1 MNRQMRKMLQQA
13 QKMQAGLAK
22 VQEELEQ
29 ARVEGSAG
37 GGMVKAVVN
46 GRAEMVS
53 LAIDPEAVDP
63 DDVEMLEDLVMAAV
77 RDAAEKSRAVSESK
91 MQELG
96 LPTGGLGGMM

>member
-1 MNRQMRKMLQQA
+1 MNKQMRKMLQQA

-22 VQEELEQ
+22 VQEELEE

-53 LAIDPEAVDP
+53 ISIDPEAVDP
-63 DDVEMLEDLVMAAV
+63 EDVEMLEDLVMAAV
-77 RDAAEKSRAVSESK
+77 RDASEKSRALSEQK
-91 MQELG
+91 MKELG
-96 LPTGGLGGMM
+96 VPMGGLGGMM